1 MRGFRLVILA
11 LLVPVGL
18 ALLAGCDR
26 NTEDFVEGEKPRSP
40 DLARIFPEQDPS
52 ASRPGAAPQMPAAP
66 SRGAPPVRTQAPSP
80 PSAASASASASAS
93 AASASSASA
102 SGETISGTI
111 SVAPELAGSLPAQGM
126 LFVIARAGRRE
137 RRAALAVLRIPSPH
151 FPLAFEIG
159 PANVMIPSMRF
170 QGDIQITARLDGDG
184 NAMTRAPGDVSGATR
199 EPHRP
204 GAKAVSIVLDEKL

>member
-1 MRGFRLVILA
+1 MPAVRGFRLAILT

-52 ASRPGAAPQMPAAP
+52 ASPPGTAPQMPAAP
-66 SRGAPPVRTQAPSP
+66 SRGAPPVRAQAPSP
-80 PSAASASASASAS
+80 GAASASGSAST
-93 AASASSASA
+93 A
-102 SGETISGTI
+102 SGDTISGTI

-126 LFVIARAGRRE
+126 LFVIARAAGVS
-137 RRAALAVLRIPSPH
+137 AGPPMAVLRIPSPH

-204 GAKAVSIVLDEKL
+204 GAKDVSIVLDEQL